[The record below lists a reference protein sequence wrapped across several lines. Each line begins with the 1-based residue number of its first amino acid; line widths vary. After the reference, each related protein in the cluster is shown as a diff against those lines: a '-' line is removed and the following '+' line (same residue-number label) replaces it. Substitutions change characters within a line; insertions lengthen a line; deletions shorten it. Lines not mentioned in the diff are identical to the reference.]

1 VTGEESNMNRIIEY
15 EVATAERDVKEL
27 TQYVNQLV
35 KIEGWQHGGLN
46 E

>member
-1 VTGEESNMNRIIEY
+1 MNRIIEY